1 MKASFSSHISEE
13 LLEKYAFRRLTEQ
26 ESAPVEEHL
35 LICPTC
41 QDRLNEVDD
50 YIQVMKLAASQP
62 PLKGRFSNLGGW
74 PFPARLGIAS
84 LIVIIGA
91 LVIPWR
97 GRNMP
102 AREVTLVASRGSSS
116 TPVAEA
122 RAGPGLILRMDV
134 SEIAKFDNY
143 TVSLVNSEGRE
154 LWRTLA
160 PANQHQLLVR
170 SPAKLAAGRY
180 WVRLFDTSQPPV
192 LLREYG
198 LELK

>member
-13 LLEKYAFRRLTEQ
+13 LLEQYAFRRLTEQ

-41 QDRLNEVDD
+41 QDRLKEVDD
-50 YIQVMKLAASQP
+50 YIQVMKLAASQQP
-62 PLKGRFSNLGGW
+62 RKSRFSNLAGR
-74 PFPARLGIAS
+74 PLQARLGIAT
-84 LIVIIGA
+84 LIVIAVA

-122 RAGPGLILRMDV
+122 RAGAGLILRMDV
-134 SEIAKFDNY
+134 SEIAKSENY
-143 TVSLVNSEGRE
+143 AVSLVNSEGRE

-160 PANQHQLLVR
+160 PANQHQLLVQ
-170 SPAKLAAGRY
+170 SPAKLTAGRY

>member
-1 MKASFSSHISEE
+1 MKASYSSHISEE
-13 LLEKYAFRRLTEQ
+13 LLEQYAFRRLTEPQ
-26 ESAPVEEHL
+26 SAPVEEHL

-41 QDRLNEVDD
+41 QDRLDEIEN
-50 YIQVMKLAASQP
+50 YIQVMKLAASRQRQ
-62 PLKGRFSNLGGW
+62 KSRFSHLGGW
-74 PFPARLGIAS
+74 PFPARLGLAG
-84 LIVIIGA
+84 LIVTAVA

-102 AREVTLVASRGSSS
+102 ASEVTLVASRGTSS

-122 RAGPGLILRMDV
+122 RAGAGLILKMDV
-134 SEIAKFDNY
+134 SEIAKSGDY
-143 TVSLVNSEGRE
+143 AVSLVNSEGRE

-160 PANQHQLLVR
+160 TANQHQLLVQ
-170 SPAKLAAGRY
+170 SPARISGRY